1 MADSFDYF
9 RRLFRNDPVLAS
21 GQPLISRPFEL
32 QEADLDGYREW
43 VKSGAVVPLSQW
55 INQQF
60 QVFSTQQH
68 TTDDGIDFF
77 ARVTGCSMLIHAG
90 HTTLEFDDLFYFL
103 LFLKAQLVPYQLK
116 KGEIT
121 INNSGYT
128 TDTRYTYVLEPPS
141 DLHVITLQL
150 LKKDEFPVQLRM
162 DVKGLP
168 EDTAAAF
175 LKELMGR
182 LFGK

>member
-21 GQPLISRPFEL
+21 GLPLISRPFEL
-32 QEADLDGYREW
+32 QEADLDGYGEW

-60 QVFSTQQH
+60 QVYTTQQH

-90 HTTLEFDDLFYFL
+90 HTTLEFDDLFYLL

-128 TDTRYTYVLEPPS
+128 TDTRYTYVLESPA
-141 DLHVITLQL
+141 DQHVITLQL
-150 LKKDEFPVQLRM
+150 LKKDEFPVQLRL

-175 LKELMGR
+175 LKELMGS